1 MGYAA
6 GMLKNGPACLYQTI
20 DMAGDGENNEGFGLE
35 HAYREFPF
43 GDVIVNEPVV
53 NAAD

>member
-1 MGYAA
+1 M
-6 GMLKNGPACLYQTI
+6 QTL
-20 DMAGDGENNEGFGLE
+20 DMAGNGENNEGFGPE